1 MPGSIKI
8 DDGSGNYTILT
19 NGGSLGSDKTITI
32 PNTTG
37 TVALTSDV
45 SAITEGITDYDQWCM
60 TADLT
65 SSTDPISA
73 NLSRMSGT
81 LRGAYKGSGM
91 SVSSG
96 IWTFPTTGHWY
107 VKMNALVQFAGYAS
121 GFVYILASNDNF
133 STESTIAFRQGQGQ
147 TNYDKANLVCENI
160 IDVTDTSNDKIK
172 FKFYDESI
180 ATLAGNSD
188 GNETSF
194 TFIRLGDT

>member
-1 MPGSIKI
+1 MSQVNV
-8 DDGSGNYTILT
+8 DTVNEYNSGSGVTIDGLLIKDGAA
-19 NGGSLGSDKTITI
+19 NGL
-32 PNTTG
+32 
-37 TVALTSDV
+37 
-45 SAITEGITDYDQWCM
+45 ITDYDQWCM

-65 SSTDPISA
+65 SSADPISA

-107 VKMNALVQFAGYAS
+107 IKMNALVQFGGYAS
-121 GFVYILASNDNF
+121 GFVYTLASNDNF
-133 STESTIAFRQGQGQ
+133 SSETTIAFRQGQGQ
-147 TNYDKANLVCENI
+147 TNYDKAVLVCENI

-172 FKFYDESI
+172 FKYYDESI

-188 GNETSF
+188 GNETNF

>member
-19 NGGSLGSDKTITI
+19 NAGSLGSDKTITI
-32 PNTTG
+32 PNETATLATTN
-37 TVALTSDV
+37 
-45 SAITEGITDYDQWCM
+45 GITDYDQWCM

-65 SSTDPISA
+65 SSADPISA

-121 GFVYILASNDNF
+121 GFVYTLASNDNF

-147 TNYDKANLVCENI
+147 TNYDKAVLVCENI

-172 FKFYDESI
+172 FKYYDESI

-188 GNETSF
+188 GNETNF